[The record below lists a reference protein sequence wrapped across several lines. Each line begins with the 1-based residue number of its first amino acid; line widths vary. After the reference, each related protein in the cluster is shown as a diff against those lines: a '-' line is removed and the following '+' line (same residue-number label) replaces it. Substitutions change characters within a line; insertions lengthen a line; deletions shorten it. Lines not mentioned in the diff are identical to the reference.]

1 MVTGEAVNFETVE
14 KIANAVLYEGYM
26 LYPYRPSSTKN
37 RQRWN
42 FGTLYP
48 QRFAEV
54 QRPAE
59 AFSLRA
65 ECMAQTGYK
74 AKLSIRVR
82 FLHLDAGES
91 PQHAEADGWIEGI
104 ERDTGAECSIRELLD
119 EPHLVNFVIGS
130 LVGNLRIHAGPIEPD
145 MAKFSIELANLTPIN
160 CATRDEALPY
170 AFTSAHLLLGIEG
183 GQFVSLLDPP
193 AQYEA
198 AVAQCHNARVYPVL
212 VGDVGRRD
220 KLLCSPII
228 LYDYPQVA
236 PESAGD
242 FFDGTEMDEMLSLR
256 VLTMTDEEK
265 AEMKAADARSR
276 RLLERTEMLPAE
288 HMMKLHGAIRG
299 LRRVQQRDEGE

>member
-1 MVTGEAVNFETVE
+1 MNFEAVE

-48 QRFAEV
+48 QTFAQA

-59 AFSLRA
+59 PFSLTA
-65 ECMAQTGYK
+65 ECLVEACPEAT
-74 AKLSIRVR
+74 LNVRVR
-82 FLHLDAGES
+82 FLHLDPEQAKQAG
-91 PQHAEADGWIEGI
+91 WVEGV
-104 ERDTGAECSIRELLD
+104 ERDAEVERKISDLIEQPNTVELQLGPLMGEITLSAKSLRNGLVKLTIQLVNVSRAECT
-119 EPHLVNFVIGS
+119 S
-130 LVGNLRIHAGPIEPD
+130 LQ
-145 MAKFSIELANLTPIN
+145 
-160 CATRDEALPY
+160 EAVLS

-183 GQFVSLLDPP
+183 GRFVSMLDPP
-193 AQYEA
+193 EEYAQEITE
-198 AVAQCHNARVYPVL
+198 CHNVGVFPVL
-212 VGDVGRRD
+212 VGDEESRD
-220 KLLCSPII
+220 KMLCSPII
-228 LYDYPQVA
+228 LYDYPQIA

-265 AEMKAADARSR
+265 AEMKSADARSR
-276 RLLERTEMLPAE
+276 HLLERTETLPAE

-299 LRRVQQRDEGE
+299 LRRVQQQEEE

>member
-1 MVTGEAVNFETVE
+1 VNFEAVE

-48 QRFAEV
+48 QSFAEA

-59 AFSLRA
+59 AFSLQA
-65 ECMAQTGYK
+65 ECLIEAHPD
-74 AKLSIRVR
+74 ARLSVRIR
-82 FLHLDAGES
+82 FLHLDSEQAKPDS
-91 PQHAEADGWIEGI
+91 WVEGV
-104 ERDTGAECSIRELLD
+104 ERNSEVEDKVSDLL
-119 EPHLVNFVIGS
+119 EQPHVIQLHLGP
-130 LVGNLRIHAGPIEPD
+130 LVGEL
-145 MAKFSIELANLTPIN
+145 MLSAKALDGGIGKLTVQLANVTPVA
-160 CATRDEALPY
+160 CTTREQAALF
-170 AFTSAHLLLGIEG
+170 AFSSAHLLLGVENGRFI
-183 GQFVSLLDPP
+183 SMLDSPEQHRI
-193 AQYEA
+193 ALND
-198 AVAQCHNARVYPVL
+198 CHNVGVYPVL
-212 VGDVGRRD
+212 VGDSGSFDRM
-220 KLLCSPII
+220 LCSPII

-265 AEMKAADARSR
+265 AEMRSADARSR
-276 RLLERTEMLPAE
+276 QLLERTETLPAE

-299 LRRVQQRDEGE
+299 LRRVRQQEEE

>member
-1 MVTGEAVNFETVE
+1 MNFEAVE

-48 QRFAEV
+48 QTFAEA
-54 QRPAE
+54 QNPPE

-65 ECMAQTGYK
+65 ECLAETSSE
-74 AKLSIRVR
+74 ARLTVRVR
-82 FLHLDAGES
+82 FLHLDPNQA
-91 PQHAEADGWIEGI
+91 PQQANWIEGV
-104 ERDTGAECSIRELLD
+104 ERDTEVEREIRGLDQPRIVLLG
-119 EPHLVNFVIGS
+119 IGS
-130 LVGNLRIHAGPIEPD
+130 LMANLSLSVETIDGNLV
-145 MAKFSIELANLTPIN
+145 KLSILLANVTAVH
-160 CATRDEALPY
+160 CATREEALPY
-170 AFTSAHLLLGIEG
+170 SFTSAHLLLGIKN
-183 GQFVSLLDPP
+183 GQFVSMLDPP
-193 AQYEA
+193 ESYQQHVVECQGAG
-198 AVAQCHNARVYPVL
+198 VYPVL
-212 VGDVGRRD
+212 IGEEGSRD
-220 KLLCSPII
+220 KMLCSPII

-276 RLLERTEMLPAE
+276 RLLERTETLPAE

-299 LRRVQQRDEGE
+299 LRRVQHQEEE